1 MRKLSALVLAVAAAF
16 TASAQAEKS
25 TADYYYIKNFAGIG
39 ASATLYVSA
48 AKPLAIYC
56 DNNVVCFEC
65 KTVGPDGSD
74 GGKIR
79 VLMPQ
84 WRAAA
89 FREKYARPATPK
101 PLSGT
106 IKKYQWSDGI
116 STIVLFIES
125 DTAEK

>member
-1 MRKLSALVLAVAAAF
+1 MGKLSALVLAVASAIAA
-16 TASAQAEKS
+16 AAQTEKS
-25 TADYYYIKNFAGIG
+25 TADYYYIKNFAVIG
-39 ASATLYVSA
+39 TSATLLVSE
-48 AKPLAIYC
+48 AKPLPIYC

-65 KTVGPDGSD
+65 KTSGSDGSD

-89 FREKYARPATPK
+89 FREKYAKPASPK

-106 IKKYQWSDGI
+106 IKKYKWGDGI
-116 STIVLFIES
+116 STIVLFIEN
-125 DTAEK
+125 DTSEK

>member
-16 TASAQAEKS
+16 TASAQAGKS

-39 ASATLYVSA
+39 ASATLLVSE
-48 AKPLAIYC
+48 AKPLPIYC

-65 KTVGPDGSD
+65 KTADADGSD

-89 FREKYARPATPK
+89 FREKYAKPAAPK

-106 IKKYQWSDGI
+106 IKKYQWGDGL
-116 STIVLFIES
+116 STIVLFIEN
-125 DTAEK
+125 DTPEK